1 MSRKKNEPTAAAIRN
16 ETEKNLVALTDAEAW
31 TYLCQR
37 TDILKYVEEENA
49 VMRIAATAFREGFRL
64 AVHFGTG
71 GEVQGLK

>member
-1 MSRKKNEPTAAAIRN
+1 MSRKKNEPTAAAIRT
-16 ETEKNLVALTDAEAW
+16 ETEKNLAALTDAEAW

-37 TDILKYVEEENA
+37 TDILRHVEEENA